1 MYAVEQIDESLY
13 SRQLLVLGAQA
24 MQSMA
29 RARVFL
35 SGLGGLGVE
44 IAKNVILGG
53 VLSFT
58 CHDTTVC
65 AEGDLN
71 FFVAPAD
78 VGRNRAEV
86 SCAQLAELNPYVD
99 MDWSSEPLAAAAL
112 DRLLAP
118 YALVVLT
125 EAPLQLCVT
134 VDAWCRARGVKFIAA
149 QVQGAFCWSFVD
161 VGPKHEVHDVNG
173 EAVAEIK
180 LLSVAAAAA
189 AGESGG
195 GWLVKTLESEPHDL
209 QEGDVVSL
217 GGGQARVVRVV
228 KSDQFVLD
236 QMPGGGG
243 GGGGGA
249 SAPREF
255 VKQKQLVTV
264 QHASLAESLA
274 GKPKLVGSDF
284 AKSASAGSLFLAQL
298 AVDQF
303 RQQHDGA
310 PPRPWNQEDAAAVVA
325 LARARLPFAVE
336 DSLFGE
342 LAVAELDEGLVRAVA
357 HTAAGC
363 LHPLC
368 AFLGGSVAQ
377 EAQKAL
383 SGKFMPQN
391 QWALFEARE
400 VLASQSPAFDP
411 AAFRAGKPSR
421 SEALRV
427 CCGDAVV
434 QQLADTSLFMIGVG
448 AIGCE
453 LMKNFAMLGVASGGG
468 AAATVHITDS
478 DLIEKSNLNRQFL
491 FRPGD
496 ISRPKSET
504 AARVIARMNPEM
516 RVVAA
521 LDKVG
526 PESETK
532 YSDAFFEGIDV
543 VVNALDNVQARQYV
557 DSRCVALGR
566 PLLESG
572 TLGTKGHVQ
581 VIVPHLTT
589 SYTDNRDP
597 PGKDIPFC
605 TLK

>member
-1 MYAVEQIDESLY
+1 MEVIDESLY
-13 SRQLLVLGAQA
+13 SRQLLVLGAHA
-24 MQSMA
+24 MRSMM
-29 RARVFL
+29 RARVLL

-53 VLSFT
+53 VRSFT
-58 CHDTTVC
+58 CHDTAVC
-65 AEGDLN
+65 REGELN
-71 FFVAPAD
+71 FFVAPTD

-86 SCAQLAELNPYVD
+86 SCGLLAELNPNVELA
-99 MDWSSEPLAAAAL
+99 WSSEPLTAASL
-112 DRLLAP
+112 DTLLAP
-118 YALVVLT
+118 FALVILT
-125 EAPLQLCVT
+125 EAPLELCVA
-134 VDAWCRARGVKFIAA
+134 VDAWCRAHEVKFIAA
-149 QVQGAFCWSFVD
+149 QVQGVFSWSFVD

-180 LLSVAAAAA
+180 ILSVEAAAA
-189 AGESGG
+189 EGG
-195 GWLVKTLESEPHDL
+195 ALVKTLESEPHDL
-209 QEGDVVSL
+209 QEGDAVSI
-217 GGGQARVVRVV
+217 GGGQARVLKVV
-228 KSDQFVLD
+228 KSDQFVVD
-236 QMPGGGG
+236 KIPG
-243 GGGGGA
+243 A
-249 SAPREF
+249 AREF
-255 VKQKQLVTV
+255 VKVKQVVTV

-284 AKSASAGSLFLAQL
+284 AKSASAGSLFVAQL
-298 AVDQF
+298 AVEQF
-303 RQQHDGA
+303 RHLHGGA
-310 PPRPWNQEDAAAVVA
+310 FPRPWNAEDANAVVL
-325 LARARLPFAVE
+325 LAKGRLPLTVE

-342 LAVAELDEGLVRAVA
+342 LAVAELDEPLVRAVA
-357 HTAAGC
+357 QTSAGC

-391 QWALFEARE
+391 QWALFDARE

-411 AAFRAGKPSR
+411 DSFRAGKPSH
-421 SEALRV
+421 SEALRI
-427 CCGDAVV
+427 CCGDSVV
-434 QQLADTSLFMIGVG
+434 QQLASTSLFMIGVG

-453 LMKNFAMLGVASGGG
+453 LMKNFAMLGLASASGGS
-468 AAATVHITDS
+468 AAVRITDP

-504 AARVIARMNPEM
+504 AARVIARMNPDM

-521 LDKVG
+521 LDKVC

-532 YSDAFFEGIDV
+532 YSDAFFEEIDV

-557 DSRCVALGR
+557 DSRCVALGK

-572 TLGTKGHVQ
+572 TLGTKVSCSF
-581 VIVPHLTT
+581 L
-589 SYTDNRDP
+589 R
-597 PGKDIPFC
+597 F
-605 TLK
+605 